1 MTAEN
6 IITKNKCARSAHDRA
21 AILALALGVASCVL
35 AYAPAPVVFD
45 TPAKDEKGIMVLGN
59 GEVGATAWLDAAGTL
74 HTVLQN
80 SDSWNEGGR
89 HVKTGAIDYE
99 TKSPVDAGTY
109 RQELSMERGE
119 FEATWK
125 SGGRAVSLRYRIQQ
139 GTDSIAVC
147 DVKGAPDVEAKVIN
161 WRLYPG
167 GSKEFGV
174 GEYELGN
181 RFCEGGPF
189 GKVLSKKKFT
199 ISADRLVPDGWCHVN
214 RNETVADLM
223 KVYDFY
229 QATGD
234 LG

>member
-6 IITKNKCARSAHDRA
+6 IITKNKCVRSAHGRA
-21 AILALALGVASCVL
+21 VALAVACGIISCVL
-35 AYAPAPVVFD
+35 AYSPAPVVFD

-147 DVKGAPDVEAKVIN
+147 DVKGAPDVEAKVVTSTSSAT
-161 WRLYPG
+161 
-167 GSKEFGV
+167 GSA
-174 GEYELGN
+174 
-181 RFCEGGPF
+181 RA
-189 GKVLSKKKFT
+189 VLSG
-199 ISADRLVPDGWCHVN
+199 RC
-214 RNETVADLM
+214 
-223 KVYDFY
+223 
-229 QATGD
+229 
-234 LG
+234 